1 MKYLDIKLELE
12 EAMECDE
19 SKSKVSNLYD
29 QFEQAYKSQQKRKR
43 NCDERLDM
51 YFKFVDYIN
60 RNKK

>member
-19 SKSKVSNLYD
+19 SKSKVYELY
-29 QFEQAYKSQQKRKR
+29 QNFEDAYRRQQKRKR
-43 NCDERLDM
+43 DCNERLDI
-51 YFKFVDYIN
+51 YFKFRDYMN

>member
-29 QFEQAYKSQQKRKR
+29 QFEDAYRHLSKKKRD
-43 NCDERLDM
+43 CDERLDM

-60 RNKK
+60 RNK